1 MAHQV
6 HASRRHRRR
15 ERVQRP
21 AQTGIEGR
29 EDRGDGEHRRRV
41 AGWKR
46 VDVEHGVRP
55 RSADQVLERVLHEAG
70 DHERDRAEPGRL
82 VQPRAPPDTADEPD
96 AGADDQQRDAATDG
110 IQRADHA
117 IEHPVLPG
125 RRAVRHATIE
135 RDGGCDHQ
143 EDDANDR
150 EAPRHERTA
159 ALRQRRHQLQ
169 FIPRAAS
176 AVSATQPT
184 TRRAA
189 STP

>member
-1 MAHQV
+1 VAHQV
-6 HASRRHRRR
+6 HSARRHGRR

-41 AGWKR
+41 SGWKR
-46 VDVEHGVRP
+46 VDVERGVRP
-55 RSADQVLERVLHEAG
+55 RSADQVLERVLDEAG

-82 VQPRAPPDTADEPD
+82 VQRRAPPDTSHEPD
-96 AGADDQQRDAATDG
+96 AGADDEQRDAAPDG
-110 IQRADHA
+110 IEGADHA
-117 IEHPVLPG
+117 IEHQVLPG
-125 RRAVRHATIE
+125 RRGGGHATIE
-135 RDGGCDHQ
+135 RDSGRDHQ